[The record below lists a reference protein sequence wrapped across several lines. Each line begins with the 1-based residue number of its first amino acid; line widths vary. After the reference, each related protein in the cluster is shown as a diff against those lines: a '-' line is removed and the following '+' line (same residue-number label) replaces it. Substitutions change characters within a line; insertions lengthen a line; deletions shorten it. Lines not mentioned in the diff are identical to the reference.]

1 MKHRMRPHWPILAR
15 SRNAPEGESN
25 VSRLTFAVLDEY
37 ATEGES
43 RGYDPYDTNDTNDTN
58 DTGRSR
64 RKDQV

>member
-1 MKHRMRPHWPILAR
+1 MKHRLRPHWPILAR

-43 RGYDPYDTNDTNDTN
+43 RGHDPYDTNDT
-58 DTGRSR
+58 GHSR
-64 RKDQV
+64 RKDQVRSRR